1 MAFFFLINK
10 IRSAESTLIQNVSSF
25 AQLKSLLRHTYSLT
39 SHKQDHINFVFPK
52 LVLDEPKVSINP
64 SKFYF

>member
-25 AQLKSLLRHTYSLT
+25 AQLKSLLRHTYSLM
-39 SHKQDHINFVFPK
+39 SHKQDHIHFVFRT